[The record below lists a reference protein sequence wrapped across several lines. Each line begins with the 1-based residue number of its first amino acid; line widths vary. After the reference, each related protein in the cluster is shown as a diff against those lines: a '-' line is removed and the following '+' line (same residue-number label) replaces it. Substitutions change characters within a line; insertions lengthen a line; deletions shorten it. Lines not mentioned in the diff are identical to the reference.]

1 MQIDNELLSIRLNK
15 HINEC
20 GCHFEDIPI
29 IIKAN
34 TSLHKIKETQP
45 YICYELQDIIENKI
59 YYYRRLIE
67 VRNIKK

>member
-1 MQIDNELLSIRLNK
+1 MNVDVI
-15 HINEC
+15 
-20 GCHFEDIPI
+20 FEDIPI